1 MNRNEN
7 NKTNLKITKW
17 VAAGKE
23 GREEEEEKGKD
34 EEDKKGTEEDKKNE
48 EVEWEGQKEWGRWK
62 ETLPEKEEK
71 TKYKRMKK
79 RKNGKLER
87 GEESEL
93 EKHEWIWWRRQGRS
107 WAPPGGHEAEWQ
119 LNQHTEILLISQ

>member
-7 NKTNLKITKW
+7 NKTNLKITKC

-48 EVEWEGQKEWGRWK
+48 EVE
-62 ETLPEKEEK
+62 
-71 TKYKRMKK
+71 
-79 RKNGKLER
+79 
-87 GEESEL
+87 
-93 EKHEWIWWRRQGRS
+93 
-107 WAPPGGHEAEWQ
+107 
-119 LNQHTEILLISQ
+119 

>member
-7 NKTNLKITKW
+7 NKTNLKITKC

-93 EKHEWIWWRRQGRS
+93 ENHEWIRWSRQGRS
-107 WAPPGGHEAEWQ
+107 WAPPSGHEAEWQ
-119 LNQHTEILLISQ
+119 LNQHSEILLISQ